1 MRKLSPVI
9 LAIIFM
15 AIILAV
21 GSFLA
26 ITYVQRRPA
35 EAAAPAGS
43 DSSGISIPVE
53 GINVQLRG
61 GLDQQVRIVNQ
72 ADVQTAPPATD
83 ATTDQNQT
91 TDGGQDT
98 QSTPA
103 DQQNQQTEQP
113 TPFPTNTPEPQPT
126 SAAERIITMDYVVQE
141 GDTLYKIADMFN
153 TAIVL
158 MAERGI
164 SQDDLVAG
172 QNIAVPVGNSE
183 VCPGRQP
190 YVVKEGETA
199 FAIGRKFGTNAE
211 EIQAINGL
219 DENYTV
225 YAGTVICV
233 P

>member
-1 MRKLSPVI
+1 MRKLTPFVM
-9 LAIIFM
+9 AIIFM
-15 AIILAV
+15 ATILAV
-21 GSFLA
+21 GLFLA
-26 ITYVQRRPA
+26 INAMQNRPSNPTTP
-35 EAAAPAGS
+35 AADQNG
-43 DSSGISIPVE
+43 GIPIIVE
-53 GINVQLRG
+53 GVEVRLKG
-61 GLDQQVRIVNQ
+61 DLSQQVRIVNP
-72 ADVQTAPPATD
+72 AESPSVPAAAPTSDP
-83 ATTDQNQT
+83 NQT
-91 TDGGQDT
+91 VEGGQDSQT
-98 QSTPA
+98 TPA

-113 TPFPTNTPEPQPT
+113 TPLPTSTPEPQPT
-126 SAAERIITMDYVVQE
+126 PAAERIITIDYVVQE
-141 GDTLYKIADMFN
+141 GDTLYKIAATFN

-172 QNIAVPVGNSE
+172 QTIAVPVGNAE

-199 FAIGRKFGTNAE
+199 FAIGQKFNTNAE

-225 YAGTVICV
+225 YSGTVICV